1 MQPPPPPWHSLQE
14 LIFDP
19 SAFKATTVRVS
30 GTVVMLD
37 GTLGRLDLADR
48 GAKLI
53 VRVDPAR
60 LAGSSLDLHGR
71 AEVVGIVKKEQR
83 RTFLDA
89 SEVRPLAAAADEASG
104 SDSSEEEADEVTR
117 EVWRR
122 VEVVLR
128 EHCLSAL
135 AMAASR
141 KWVREMADPSNDTLA
156 RLRSWMLLRI
166 NGRER
171 PVSPPSPWQSGCPEL
186 LTGLR
191 ARPVWETAEL
201 PWLRPLEERAGEIRA
216 ELLALRSC
224 RGFQPLKIP
233 DWASSSKV
241 ASPDGAGSLSHDA
254 GEWNVFYLS
263 LHELPFADNRARCP
277 VTVSLLAALPRPY
290 DHAFFSALTPGTHVV
305 KHHGP
310 TNKKLRVHLPL
321 VGVEGSRLRVADRT
335 YECVEGRC
343 FAFDDSFEHEAWH
356 DGDRTR
362 IVLVFDVWHPDLHDR
377 EVQFLSLLQRS
388 RLRAEMKRAEA
399 AAERAARG
407 CAVANASLVAREGG
421 GREEESAP
429 LARGDN
435 FFQLLRD
442 AKNALPDNEWWV

>member
-141 KWVREMADPSNDTLA
+141 K
-156 RLRSWMLLRI
+156 
-166 NGRER
+166 
-171 PVSPPSPWQSGCPEL
+171 
-186 LTGLR
+186 
-191 ARPVWETAEL
+191 
-201 PWLRPLEERAGEIRA
+201 RAGRPA
-216 ELLALRSC
+216 A
-224 RGFQPLKIP
+224 
-233 DWASSSKV
+233 
-241 ASPDGAGSLSHDA
+241 
-254 GEWNVFYLS
+254 
-263 LHELPFADNRARCP
+263 RARCGEP
-277 VTVSLLAALPRPY
+277 MC
-290 DHAFFSALTPGTHVV
+290 FTPISVCQ
-305 KHHGP
+305 
-310 TNKKLRVHLPL
+310 
-321 VGVEGSRLRVADRT
+321 VGA
-335 YECVEGRC
+335 
-343 FAFDDSFEHEAWH
+343 
-356 DGDRTR
+356 
-362 IVLVFDVWHPDLHDR
+362 
-377 EVQFLSLLQRS
+377 
-388 RLRAEMKRAEA
+388 
-399 AAERAARG
+399 
-407 CAVANASLVAREGG
+407 
-421 GREEESAP
+421 
-429 LARGDN
+429 
-435 FFQLLRD
+435 
-442 AKNALPDNEWWV
+442 